1 MIEGAVDAAYQAVVG
16 LVAIGPWGQR
26 REIDVVIDTGFTGSL
41 TLPPE
46 LVSELGL
53 ASAGSQPT
61 VLGDGSF
68 VHLEA
73 YHAAVVWDGTARYV
87 RVSVTDNI
95 PTIGMS
101 LLDGYDLFMQVREGG
116 RVMIMPSA

>member
-26 REIDVVIDTGFTGSL
+26 REIDVVIDTGFTGYM

-53 ASAGSQPT
+53 AETGGQLMLLA
-61 VLGDGSF
+61 DGNLT
-68 VHLEA
+68 HLEA
-73 YHAAVVWDGTARYV
+73 YHAVVVWDGIARYV
-87 RVSVTDNI
+87 RVSVTDNT

-116 RVMIMPSA
+116 RVMILPSA